1 MRGFLFHNI
10 DCLKPLLLDALDR
23 SCIPGQTVF
32 IAERALKCLVYD
44 MKKDIRKLKKKERE
58 AKAFLEDYIDL
69 DEFYLLCVLV
79 TDDWTVLADRNNL
92 RIHFEDWIKR
102 YAR

>member
-1 MRGFLFHNI
+1 MWEEENRI
-10 DCLKPLLLDALDR
+10 ER
-23 SCIPGQTVF
+23 F

-44 MKKDIRKLKKKERE
+44 MKKDIRKLKKEERE

-79 TDDWTVLADRNNL
+79 TDDWTVLADRNSL

>member
-1 MRGFLFHNI
+1 MW
-10 DCLKPLLLDALDR
+10 KEEDR
-23 SCIPGQTVF
+23 IERF

-44 MKKDIRKLKKKERE
+44 MKKDIRKLKKEERE

-79 TDDWTVLADRNNL
+79 TDDWTVLQNKRNL
-92 RIHFEDWIKR
+92 KKRFEESTISLN
-102 YAR
+102 

>member
-1 MRGFLFHNI
+1 MW
-10 DCLKPLLLDALDR
+10 KEEDR
-23 SCIPGQTVF
+23 IERF

-44 MKKDIRKLKKKERE
+44 MKKDIRKLKKEERK

-79 TDDWTVLADRNNL
+79 TDDWTVLTDRNSL